1 MKRRISFVAN
11 IIFPLLLGTLIYWFA
26 SPDVIFVEAVRSLWG
41 ESIKSGQGTVFR
53 GVFQF
58 VRYYLLDML
67 WAYAL
72 VFALYFS
79 IGNSAARLKTA
90 FVIAIVFSV
99 VMEVIQLSPIIPG
112 YFDLLDILVEALA
125 EMFAA
130 FIIKNHYEEAKNIC
144 ETK

>member
-1 MKRRISFVAN
+1 M
-11 IIFPLLLGTLIYWFA
+11 
-26 SPDVIFVEAVRSLWG
+26 WG
-41 ESIKSGQGTVFR
+41 ETIALGQGTALGGLFR
-53 GVFQF
+53 F

-79 IGNSAARLKTA
+79 IGNNAARLKTA
-90 FVIAIVFSV
+90 FVIAVVFSA
-99 VMEVIQLSPIIPG
+99 VMEAVQLSPIIPG

-125 EMFAA
+125 EAFAA
-130 FIIKNHYEEAKNIC
+130 FIIKNHYEEARNIC